1 MDKQLIK
8 SSQNFVKI
16 DIDSDLEKIIK
27 DTQQMYSIV
36 DTKTTIKFLI
46 LKGFKKQ
53 SQRNNKDD
61 MSEFLD
67 KIKTISESKNIDFKS
82 DYLNHLDKN
91 MDYKV
96 FFDTNILLEIIF

>member
-1 MDKQLIK
+1 LILP
-8 SSQNFVKI
+8 FVKI

-36 DTKTTIKFLI
+36 DTKTTIKFFI

-53 SQRNNKDD
+53 SQRNNKNY

-67 KIKTISESKNIDFKS
+67 KIKTISESKNIDFKN
-82 DYLNHLDKN
+82 DYLNHLDKK
-91 MDYKV
+91 YG
-96 FFDTNILLEIIF
+96 L